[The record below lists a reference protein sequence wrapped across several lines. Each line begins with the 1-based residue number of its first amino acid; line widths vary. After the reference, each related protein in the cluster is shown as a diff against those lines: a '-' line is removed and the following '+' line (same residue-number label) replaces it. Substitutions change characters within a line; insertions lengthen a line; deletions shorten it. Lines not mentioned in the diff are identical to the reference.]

1 MMTARWDLVVVGIGN
16 MGVSVLGAFL
26 AKGRRCLTIDID
38 QRKVAEMTAGRSVV
52 PEAGASTLFA
62 QAVTEGRLE
71 ATTRLARVAEATCV
85 FIAVQTPARDDQ
97 CDYTVLQRL
106 LRDLADC
113 ARRGQSLVVG
123 STVFPGGIRRHLLP
137 ELASRPDLSLVYEPV
152 FLRAGFGIEDY
163 IKPGKFLFGLEDPT
177 KVPEG
182 IKTLFGSVV
191 EAEPR
196 HVTWEEA
203 EWIKIVH
210 NAWMSVKICFANEID
225 QLCRAFNADTRQ
237 VLRSAF
243 EENAPGRLMTLSHM
257 MPGPP
262 YSGPCLPKDA
272 EVLGGIVSAH
282 APKWMQ
288 SEGICHAL
296 RKSNERFVGALVEE
310 WLTRGRDSGKPLG
323 IIGTSFRPDFNEMRF
338 SLALPFIRRA
348 QSEGLAVLGYDPAF
362 EGLGLEEYLLACRG
376 DKELEGLYET
386 VRYPLETV
394 WGSAGAVLLNRKL
407 SPAEIERV
415 KGRSRPYLVDL
426 YQNELRSPIA
436 TLLPNP
442 AASARPEDRGA

>member
-1 MMTARWDLVVVGIGN
+1 MTADWGLAVVGIGN

-26 AKGRRCLTIDID
+26 GKGRRCLAIDID
-38 QRKVAEMTAGRSVV
+38 QRKVAALAAGRSVV
-52 PEAGASTLFA
+52 PEAGAPVLFA
-62 QAVTEGRLE
+62 QAVAEGRLE

-106 LRDLADC
+106 LRDLADH
-113 ARRGQSLVVG
+113 ARPSQPLIVG
-123 STVFPGGIRRHLLP
+123 STVFPGGIRGHLLP
-137 ELASRPDLSLVYEPV
+137 ELTSRPDLPLVYQPV

-163 IKPGKFLFGLEDPT
+163 IKPGKLLFGLEDPT
-177 KVPEG
+177 KVPEE

-196 HVTWEEA
+196 YVTWEEA
-203 EWIKIVH
+203 EWIKMVH
-210 NAWMSVKICFANEID
+210 NAWMGVKICFANEID
-225 QLCRAFNADTRQ
+225 QLCRAFNADTCR
-237 VLRSAF
+237 VLRIAF
-243 EENAPGRLMTLSHM
+243 EENARGRLMTLSHM

-272 EVLGGIVSAH
+272 EVLGGLVSEH

-296 RKSNERFVGALVEE
+296 RTSNERFTEALVEE

-323 IIGTSFRPDFNEMRF
+323 IVGASFRPDFNEMRF

-348 QSEGLAVLGYDPAF
+348 QSEGLSVLGYDPAF

-386 VRYPLETV
+386 VRHPLEAV
-394 WGSAGAVLLNRKL
+394 WRVAGAVLLNRRL
-407 SPAEIERV
+407 SPAEIERI
-415 KGRSRPYLVDL
+415 KGLSCPYLVDL
-426 YQNELRSPIA
+426 YQNELRSPVSTFRA
-436 TLLPNP
+436 GP
-442 AASARPEDRGA
+442 AASEPVADQSA